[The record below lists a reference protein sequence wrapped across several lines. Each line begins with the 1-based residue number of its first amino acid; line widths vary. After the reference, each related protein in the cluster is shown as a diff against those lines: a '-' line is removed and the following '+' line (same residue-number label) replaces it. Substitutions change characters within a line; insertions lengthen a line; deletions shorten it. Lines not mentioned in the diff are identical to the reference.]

1 MKKLSL
7 LPLLFVFALISNAQA
22 ETIALKNGSKITGKI
37 ISQDTKK
44 VKIEVDGAPM
54 TYYMDEI
61 DSVDGA
67 AATEAVAPAATKTAE
82 EVAVETPVVAKPAA
96 VASGSSTV
104 DPTKKALILK
114 FIDVFG
120 TKAAMTE
127 NLKAMTDN
135 LPEDN
140 PDYQK
145 IKKGINVDEIIER
158 LVPVY
163 DKYFTQEDL
172 NEYITFYASAKGK
185 KLIDAISKVM
195 RESVDVSAEYFQE
208 KFPET
213 ANQEE

>member
-1 MKKLSL
+1 MISLMKKLSL
-7 LPLLFVFALISNAQA
+7 SLTFLVLIFIVNVQA
-22 ETIALKNGSKITGKI
+22 ETIALKNGSLVNGAI
-37 ISQDTKK
+37 ISRDAKK
-44 VKIEVDGAPM
+44 VKIEVAGAPM

-61 DSVDGA
+61 DMIDGVAVSA
-67 AATEAVAPAATKTAE
+67 AATPTTTPVAAAVAS
-82 EVAVETPVVAKPAA
+82 VKPAA
-96 VASGSSTV
+96 VANASVGV
-104 DPTKKALILK
+104 GVAKKALILK

-120 TKAAMTE
+120 TKSAMSE
-127 NLKAMTDN
+127 NLKAMTES

-145 IKKGINVDEIIER
+145 IKNGINVDEIIDR

-163 DKYFTQEDL
+163 SKYFSEEDL
-172 NEYITFYASAKGK
+172 KEYIEFYSSPKGK

-213 ANQEE
+213 DR